1 MLQWGVA
8 VGLGLGLLVAAGDP
22 LLALVFTRDAAVRDQ
37 LRPVL
42 LAVALMQ
49 PLGGA
54 VFVLDGILIGAG
66 DVRYLALAMA
76 GATLC
81 FPVVRH
87 GPPLWWK
94 CMAGDRRAGY
104 IGFDDGRRTGARD

>member
-1 MLQWGVA
+1 VWPSGSCSVCSSLA
-8 VGLGLGLLVAAGDP
+8 LDP
-22 LLALVFTRDAAVRDQ
+22 VLALVFTRDAAVRHE

-81 FPVVRH
+81 FIPCAVLV
-87 GPPLWWK
+87 LS
-94 CMAGDRRAGY
+94 
-104 IGFDDGRRTGARD
+104 TGAGTDVDAEIDPTSTRGAAASTSAS